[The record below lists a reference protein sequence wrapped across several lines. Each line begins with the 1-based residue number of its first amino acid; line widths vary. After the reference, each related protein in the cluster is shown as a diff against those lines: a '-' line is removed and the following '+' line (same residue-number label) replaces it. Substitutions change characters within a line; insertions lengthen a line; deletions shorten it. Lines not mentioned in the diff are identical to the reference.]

1 MKHVNHLIIVN
12 KLFICKVILKTQKN
26 TRRQNE
32 MKKKRKKAHTFGAV
46 VRPNFRLVFVYMGRV
61 QSNYKVIQMSD
72 NLLIDILRKDS
83 LKGKFI
89 CDRCKDKHILSI
101 LVKFALQCLYSLR
114 IPFSIKQS

>member
-1 MKHVNHLIIVN
+1 MK
-12 KLFICKVILKTQKN
+12 
-26 TRRQNE
+26 RRRRR
-32 MKKKRKKAHTFGAV
+32 RKKHTFGAV
-46 VRPNFRLVFVYMGRV
+46 VTFRLVFVYMGRV